1 MSFSPK
7 HTTSF
12 SVTDILSAAA
22 ATGVG
27 HLGDDALKK
36 TSIEASIPPLF
47 PTAHYPRSSSASAA
61 SAGSAAAN
69 MTSMAAAAAA
79 ASMNG
84 SMAAANAYNYQL
96 GQLSAHHT
104 SSFPSQYCNGT
115 DLTGYGDPM
124 QGIRNSTSSWYTGNA
139 DPRIASK
146 YIFYTIYFQC
156 T

>member
-27 HLGDDALKK
+27 HLGDDALKR

-47 PTAHYPRSSSASAA
+47 PTPAHYPRSASASAN
-61 SAGSAAAN
+61 SAAAN

-146 YIFYTIYFQC
+146 YTLL

>member
-22 ATGVG
+22 ATG

-47 PTAHYPRSSSASAA
+47 PTAAHYPRTSSTSGSAS
-61 SAGSAAAN
+61 AN

-115 DLTGYGDPM
+115 DLAGYGDPM

-146 YIFYTIYFQC
+146 YNMKHLYTNM
-156 T
+156 